1 MAENGNGEKAKYIN
15 LMVEFTAK
23 ARDPVTF
30 LYLAKKASND

>member
-23 ARDPVTF
+23 NRIVTG
-30 LYLAKKASND
+30 KHTH